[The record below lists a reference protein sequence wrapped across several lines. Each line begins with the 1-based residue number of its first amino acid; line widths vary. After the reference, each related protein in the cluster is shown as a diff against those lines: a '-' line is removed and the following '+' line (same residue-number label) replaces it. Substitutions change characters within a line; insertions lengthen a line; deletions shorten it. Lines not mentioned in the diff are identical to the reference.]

1 MICWQKEGIQGDKV
15 VTSVAVVVLD
25 TCRYDTFSEH
35 FGWLEGRRFTNAWS
49 TSHWTVP
56 AHASIYTGKYPSEIG
71 TTVKSKSL
79 GKESESII
87 EVVEEAGYRPTLIT
101 SNLQISAWDGWL
113 RGYNRTYG
121 PIGEGVK
128 PVPDGVV
135 DWGDFNSQTE
145 TDGLKKYAAAFLEA
159 LRPRYNTLQSLWQG
173 YKRISDISF
182 SADKTLERIRA
193 ENFGENEFLMANIM
207 DMHGPYYPPS
217 KYRSFNR
224 RVKPE
229 IEDGLSDT
237 ANGEAA
243 RTAYKECAEYLS
255 DRYKEIY
262 EELEK
267 DFDYIITL
275 SDHGE
280 LLGEHDLFA
289 HTYGLH
295 PELAHVPLVISG
307 AEIENEEYDV
317 PVSLLDIHA
326 TISDITDVSVN
337 SRGQSLLSSIESRDR
352 LVEYHGMSKKRRGKF
367 KVAGLLEYFDRF
379 DVHLDGVISE
389 EGYAYETPD
398 GLVVDGNWSADEAE
412 QRLEKLV
419 KSIDRKEA
427 VEDYEEA
434 SEDVQKRLED
444 LGYA

>member
-1 MICWQKEGIQGDKV
+1 M
-15 VTSVAVVVLD
+15 VLD

-35 FGWLEGRRFTNAWS
+35 FGWLEGHRYTNAWS

-79 GKESESII
+79 GKGTKSI
-87 EVVEEAGYRPTLIT
+87 VQVMKDAGYRSTLIT

-113 RGYNRTYG
+113 RGYDRTFG
-121 PIGEGVK
+121 PRGEGVK
-128 PVPDGVV
+128 PVPDGIV

-145 TDGLKKYAAAFLEA
+145 TDGLKKYAAAFWEA
-159 LRPRYNTLQSLWQG
+159 LRPRYNTLKSLWQG
-173 YKRISDISF
+173 YKRISDISY

-193 ENFGENEFLMANIM
+193 EKFGENEFLMANIM
-207 DMHGPYYPPS
+207 DMHGPYYPPT
-217 KYRSFNR
+217 KYRSINR

-229 IEDGLSDT
+229 IEEGLSGT
-237 ANGEAA
+237 ADGEAA

-255 DRYKEIY
+255 NRYKEIY
-262 EELEK
+262 EELKK

-280 LLGEHDLFA
+280 LLGEYDLFA

-307 AEIENEEYDV
+307 DGIGNEEHAV

-326 TISDITDVSVN
+326 TIGDITDVNVN

-352 LVEYHGMSKKRRGKF
+352 LVEYHGMSKMRRKKF
-367 KVAGLLEYFDRF
+367 EAVGLLEYFDRL
-379 DVHLDGVISE
+379 DVQLDGVISE
-389 EGYAYETPD
+389 DGYAYETPS

-412 QRLEKLV
+412 QRLRELV
-419 KSIDRKEA
+419 KSIDRKELL
-427 VEDYEEA
+427 EE
-434 SEDVQKRLED
+434 SEEVSKDVQERLQD